1 MTAKNRI
8 LATLVGFVVL
18 FLLGWLLYGF
28 LLMDF
33 YQANSGSA
41 TGVMRAEDEMVWWSL
56 IAGNIMQAYLLVYIF
71 GTWANITTFSE
82 GLKAGLIIG
91 LITGY
96 AYTLIMYG
104 TTNIGNLT
112 STLVDPFVSA
122 AMLAVAGGV
131 IGWMLGRK

>member
-33 YQANSGSA
+33 YQTNSGSA
-41 TGVMRAEDEMVWWSL
+41 TGVMRAEEEMVWWSL

-91 LITGY
+91 LITGF

-122 AMLAVAGGV
+122 TMLAVAGGI

>member
-41 TGVMRAEDEMVWWSL
+41 TGVMRTDDEMVWWSL
-56 IAGNIMQAYLLVYIF
+56 IVGNIMQAYLLVYIF
-71 GTWANITTFSE
+71 GKWANINTFSG

-91 LITGY
+91 LITGF
-96 AYTLIMYG
+96 AYNLMMYG
-104 TTNIGNLT
+104 TSNLSNLT
-112 STLVDPFVSA
+112 AALVDPFVSA
-122 AMLAVAGGV
+122 TMLAVAGGV